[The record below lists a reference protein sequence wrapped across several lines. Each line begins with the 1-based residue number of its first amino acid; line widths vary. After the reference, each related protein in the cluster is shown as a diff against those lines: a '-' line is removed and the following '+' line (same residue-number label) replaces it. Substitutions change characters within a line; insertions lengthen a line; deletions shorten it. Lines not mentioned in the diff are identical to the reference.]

1 MKCYYMIIIRMTKKE
16 MYQIRDEISTT
27 RVENIFFLQTD
38 IL

>member
-1 MKCYYMIIIRMTKKE
+1 MIIIRMTKKE